1 MYFFGFEFE
10 KQCCIIVLFSKQ
22 LSRSV
27 PLWCS
32 FRTSFFKCSETYVK
46 ISFPKTAHNIPLLR
60 GWIFQISHSLVF
72 LKKQR
77 SNLLLPAV
85 KCILFKKK
93 CFIFPLRFFFCAYF
107 FSNLVGIHFFCT
119 TFFPVLPKHPSKLRA
134 VTACDLERQPVN
146 STISLYF
153 KCYYVKTQILKYN
166 QFLSPHWCFNSVI
179 FLFVCFWDQ
188 FVLMLC
194 FAFFLSQSKYSPV
207 QVQADC
213 LTVLLNPRICE
224 NLKTV

>member
-1 MYFFGFEFE
+1 M
-10 KQCCIIVLFSKQ
+10 
-22 LSRSV
+22 
-27 PLWCS
+27 
-32 FRTSFFKCSETYVK
+32 
-46 ISFPKTAHNIPLLR
+46 
-60 GWIFQISHSLVF
+60 
-72 LKKQR
+72 
-77 SNLLLPAV
+77 PAV
-85 KCILFKKK
+85 KCILLKKK

-119 TFFPVLPKHPSKLRA
+119 TFFPVLPKQPSKLRA

-166 QFLSPHWCFNSVI
+166 QFLSPHWCFNSEI

-194 FAFFLSQSKYSPV
+194 FAFFESEQILTSPGPSRLFNCSFESQDMWKFENSLGLNSNEQSPKKL
-207 QVQADC
+207 C
-213 LTVLLNPRICE
+213 KTGFE
-224 NLKTV
+224 NNQ